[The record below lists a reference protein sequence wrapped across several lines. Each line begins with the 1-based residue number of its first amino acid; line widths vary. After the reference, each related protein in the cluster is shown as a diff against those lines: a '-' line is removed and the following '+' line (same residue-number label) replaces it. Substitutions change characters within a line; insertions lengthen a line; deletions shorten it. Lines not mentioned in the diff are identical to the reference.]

1 MCDWIYG
8 LKLCEIV
15 HRTFTKQALM
25 QIILIKRGTDKTVR
39 TTNIK

>member
-1 MCDWIYG
+1 MWGWIHG

-25 QIILIKRGTDKTVR
+25 QIILIKLEAQ
-39 TTNIK
+39 IIQLEQQI